1 MATGTDTERTET
13 LMTTSEQPEDSAEPR
28 YGMRDPARDAGD
40 GRPLAEDI
48 SLPVSVTP
56 NYNTAMPDG
65 WSWRNTSTSQ
75 PNAATFHINHSDVTR
90 AFADV
95 LTAADSPPEAPFV
108 VSKDIPVVIIDS
120 LDQYWCGESRN
131 ALPLHGLR
139 VPIAADTVE
148 EAKRKLAADLAA
160 QVRLLLL
167 LSRGG
172 TTLAPELQANFLMLT
187 EVLTAREQ

>member
-1 MATGTDTERTET
+1 
-13 LMTTSEQPEDSAEPR
+13 MTTHEQPEDAAEPR
-28 YGMRDPARDAGD
+28 YGLRDPSDAGGD

-56 NYNTAMPDG
+56 NYNTALPEEWG
-65 WSWRNTSTSQ
+65 WGRNSSSQ

-95 LTAADSPPEAPFV
+95 LTSADSPPEAPFV
-108 VSKDIPVVIIDS
+108 VSKEIPVVIIDS
-120 LDQYWCGESRN
+120 LDQYWCGESRH

-139 VPIAADTVE
+139 VPIAADTVA

-187 EVLTAREQ
+187 EVLTPREQ

>member
-1 MATGTDTERTET
+1 MAMVEP
-13 LMTTSEQPEDSAEPR
+13 PEDSAEPR
-28 YGMRDPARDAGD
+28 YGLRDPAEGGE

-48 SLPVSVTP
+48 SLPVSVSP
-56 NYNTAMPDG
+56 NYNTSLPEEWG
-65 WSWRNTSTSQ
+65 WSRTSTSQ

-95 LTAADSPPEAPFV
+95 LTSEDSPPEAPFV

-120 LDQYWCGESRN
+120 LDQYWCGESRA

-139 VPIAADTVE
+139 VPIAADTVA

-187 EVLTAREQ
+187 EVLSPREQ

>member
-1 MATGTDTERTET
+1 
-13 LMTTSEQPEDSAEPR
+13 MTTPEQPEDAAAPR
-28 YGMRDPARDAGD
+28 YGLRDIAIDESD
-40 GRPLAEDI
+40 GRPLVEDI
-48 SLPVSVTP
+48 SLPVRVTP
-56 NYNTAMPDG
+56 NYNTAVPDD
-65 WSWRNTSTSQ
+65 WTWQRNSTSQ

-120 LDQYWCGESRN
+120 LDQYWCGESRH

-139 VPIAADTVE
+139 VPIAADTVA

-187 EVLTAREQ
+187 EVLTPREQ

>member
-1 MATGTDTERTET
+1 MSTVEP
-13 LMTTSEQPEDSAEPR
+13 PEDSAEPR
-28 YGMRDPARDAGD
+28 YGLRDPADSEGQ

-48 SLPVSVTP
+48 SLPVRVLP
-56 NYNTAMPDG
+56 NYNTALPEEWG
-65 WSWRNTSTSQ
+65 WRHNSSSQ

-95 LTAADSPPEAPFV
+95 LTAEDSPPEAPFV

-120 LDQYWCGESRN
+120 LDQYWAGESRH

-139 VPIAADTVE
+139 VPVSADTVA

-187 EVLTAREQ
+187 EVLTPREQ

>member
-1 MATGTDTERTET
+1 
-13 LMTTSEQPEDSAEPR
+13 MTTIEPTDDGTEPR
-28 YGMRDPARDAGD
+28 YGLRDPEDAGGE

-48 SLPVSVTP
+48 SLPVGVVP
-56 NYNTAMPDG
+56 NYNTALPEE
-65 WSWRNTSTSQ
+65 WSWHRNSTSQ

-120 LDQYWCGESRN
+120 LDQYWAGESRA

-139 VPIAADTVE
+139 VPVSADTVA

-167 LSRGG
+167 LSRTG

-187 EVLTAREQ
+187 EVLSPREQ

>member
-1 MATGTDTERTET
+1 
-13 LMTTSEQPEDSAEPR
+13 MTTVEPTDDAAEPR
-28 YGMRDPARDAGD
+28 YGLRDPADDGGE

-48 SLPVSVTP
+48 SLPVSVSP
-56 NYNTAMPDG
+56 NYNTALPEEWG
-65 WSWRNTSTSQ
+65 WSRTSTSQ

-90 AFADV
+90 VFADV
-95 LTAADSPPEAPFV
+95 LTSDDSPPEAPFV

-120 LDQYWCGESRN
+120 LDQYWAGEARAS
-131 ALPLHGLR
+131 LPLNGLR
-139 VPIAADTVE
+139 VPVSADTVA

-187 EVLTAREQ
+187 EVLSPREQ

>member
-1 MATGTDTERTET
+1 
-13 LMTTSEQPEDSAEPR
+13 MTTPDQTGEPTSQR
-28 YGMRDPARDAGD
+28 YGLRNLDDSGGE

-48 SLPVSVTP
+48 SLPVNVVP
-56 NYNTAMPDG
+56 NGNTALPEG
-65 WSWRNTSTSQ
+65 WAWQRTSSSQ

-108 VSKDIPVVIIDS
+108 VSREIPIVIIDS
-120 LDQYWCGESRN
+120 LDQYWAGESRK
-131 ALPLHGLR
+131 ALPLYGLR
-139 VPIAADTVE
+139 VPVAADTVA

-160 QVRLLLL
+160 QVRLLLM

-187 EVLTAREQ
+187 EVLEARS

>member
-1 MATGTDTERTET
+1 
-13 LMTTSEQPEDSAEPR
+13 MTTHDQPEDVAEPR
-28 YGMRDPARDAGD
+28 YGLRDPSDTSGD
-40 GRPLAEDI
+40 GQPLAEDI

-56 NYNTAMPDG
+56 NYNTALPEEWG
-65 WSWRNTSTSQ
+65 WRHNSSSQ
-75 PNAATFHINHSDVTR
+75 PNSATFHINHSDVTR

-95 LTAADSPPEAPFV
+95 LTVDDSPPEAPFV

-120 LDQYWCGESRN
+120 LDQYWAGESRA

-139 VPIAADTVE
+139 VPVSADTVA

-187 EVLTAREQ
+187 EVLTPREP

>member
-1 MATGTDTERTET
+1 
-13 LMTTSEQPEDSAEPR
+13 MTTPDQTGEPGAQR
-28 YGMRDPARDAGD
+28 YGLREPDDPGGE

-48 SLPVSVTP
+48 SLPVSVIP
-56 NYNTAMPDG
+56 NANTALPEG
-65 WSWRNTSTSQ
+65 WAWRRTSSSQ

-108 VSKDIPVVIIDS
+108 VSRDIPIVIIDS
-120 LDQYWCGESRN
+120 LDQYWAGESRK
-131 ALPLHGLR
+131 ALPLNGLR
-139 VPIAADTVE
+139 VPIAADTVA

-160 QVRLLLL
+160 QVRLLLM

-187 EVLTAREQ
+187 EVLEARS